1 LILPASCSSMRLGP
15 RPTWSAATAGD

>member
-15 RPTWSAATAGD
+15 RPIWSAATAGD